1 MGVVESRHDE
11 KADAENL
18 SDGVLLSQ
26 LIQLLHRRPKH
37 SLPLADLSAVLP
49 NSLRKRAQEHGGLKQ
64 WIRQYQSLFEVTGE
78 LNQET
83 VVLSI
88 SSSIPDRPTV
98 DSPASE
104 PQQEPDPSAAME
116 PETISK
122 RRRGRDEALNL
133 FDEENMGH
141 LAIQLRGLPYKSTV
155 EEIRNFLGSHVEKLA
170 AENPVHLVL
179 NRDGRP
185 SGFARVIFES
195 EEAAR
200 AARDELHL
208 RGMEDRYVEVFLYP
222 ERPSKG
228 RNRRLEEGHEKNA
241 ALAEANGMS
250 PEVVVNECRTEMSKP
265 TKRRMLLSMLEQTT
279 HTYHT
284 PLRVMPAEHIVV
296 RCFSCK
302 THQAVSQNKK
312 GKFACRLCGAHQS
325 VQHIIARG
333 VPGKDLRAIVQELNY
348 TKGKEAEAAE
358 ALRFQMEATA
368 EPTPLPLPAPESEER
383 PGHGVAQKTC
393 QSLSCCF
400 SVFPLPVRHRHPTMA
415 NPFRATDFVV
425 GGLYVCT
432 FLFHRGAF
440 LNFTD
445 QVGLVLL
452 IAGILVSLGI
462 FIKMQLIG
470 QMRWTFA
477 KKFFDAVM
485 AMPIP
490 GAERKDG
497 IVAQIFTTIITSVIM
512 VSIGM
517 VFGIVGAALD
527 IVVELLSVLAV
538 LVPLGLLLGIQ
549 VKRRMTPATLEMICP
564 VIGRFGFFL
573 TLALILRL
581 YRTLAPHRTQLD
593 TSSVK
598 DDDLTPA
605 IEAPAKSTKWAQFV
619 TASEPAICQ
628 AKEPQEETAF
638 TTNFGVGWVMGKR
651 PKERQSSASAG
662 NKKAKVEILKEE
674 HVEEIYQATGPE
686 KSLDAP
692 QDRLQHR
699 GVAVTAVTGPQ
710 RSRARAYLKQMDQ
723 GLKHFLANFPK
734 EFSIEGNKGCEYV
747 AYTPTQ
753 EAMGKIWAQQA
764 PREDKPPMS
773 PKSKS
778 PKEIASSGRVPM
790 TPSDWG
796 TPAPG
801 GQPSGW
807 MPPWPANGPP
817 GGAPAA
823 PGEGNAWA
831 NWAAVAAQ
839 QQGQM
844 QQWQQQQQ
852 AQAQPNWN
860 QYGWPGS
867 NQEEGNSNVNFL
879 DPQAIATA
887 VFYGASAA
895 MAAASAQ
902 GGYTSG
908 APASSARDAES
919 AVSAIRLRGLP
930 YASSEQVVC
939 RISEPTAAWPPHSF
953 GDQDVLAFFAQHDV
967 VDRISDVQKAV
978 NILQRS
984 NGRPSGQA
992 IVQMRDN
999 SDAELAQRVLNGQW
1013 MGNRYIEVFLHD
1025 ESAEGQNHNP
1035 LVSATAAAT
1044 AHAKYQVENA
1054 SNGTSASANLNQ
1066 AASQAM
1072 ANYAGLGMWP
1082 GAWPQ
1087 GLWIFEG
1094 HKFPSHPWRILSVR
1108 YPSEGQNPEWQ
1119 ALFSF
1124 LGDGQRNGFPGQ
1136 PGAPGSN
1143 GDSATTSA
1151 AVV

>member
-265 TKRRMLLSMLEQTT
+265 TKRRMLLSML
-279 HTYHT
+279 
-284 PLRVMPAEHIVV
+284 
-296 RCFSCK
+296 
-302 THQAVSQNKK
+302 
-312 GKFACRLCGAHQS
+312 
-325 VQHIIARG
+325 G
-333 VPGKDLRAIVQELNY
+333 VNL
-348 TKGKEAEAAE
+348 
-358 ALRFQMEATA
+358 
-368 EPTPLPLPAPESEER
+368 
-383 PGHGVAQKTC
+383 
-393 QSLSCCF
+393 
-400 SVFPLPVRHRHPTMA
+400 
-415 NPFRATDFVV
+415 
-425 GGLYVCT
+425 
-432 FLFHRGAF
+432 
-440 LNFTD
+440 
-445 QVGLVLL
+445 
-452 IAGILVSLGI
+452 
-462 FIKMQLIG
+462 
-470 QMRWTFA
+470 
-477 KKFFDAVM
+477 
-485 AMPIP
+485 
-490 GAERKDG
+490 
-497 IVAQIFTTIITSVIM
+497 
-512 VSIGM
+512 
-517 VFGIVGAALD
+517 
-527 IVVELLSVLAV
+527 
-538 LVPLGLLLGIQ
+538 
-549 VKRRMTPATLEMICP
+549 
-564 VIGRFGFFL
+564 
-573 TLALILRL
+573 
-581 YRTLAPHRTQLD
+581 
-593 TSSVK
+593 
-598 DDDLTPA
+598 
-605 IEAPAKSTKWAQFV
+605 
-619 TASEPAICQ
+619 
-628 AKEPQEETAF
+628 
-638 TTNFGVGWVMGKR
+638 
-651 PKERQSSASAG
+651 SAG
-662 NKKAKVEILKEE
+662 
-674 HVEEIYQATGPE
+674 
-686 KSLDAP
+686 
-692 QDRLQHR
+692 
-699 GVAVTAVTGPQ
+699 
-710 RSRARAYLKQMDQ
+710 ARAYLKQMDQ

-801 GQPSGW
+801 GPPSGW

-930 YASSEQVVC
+930 YASSEQ
-939 RISEPTAAWPPHSF
+939 
-953 GDQDVLAFFAQHDV
+953 DVLAFFAQHDV

-1025 ESAEGQNHNP
+1025 ENAEGQNHNP

-1054 SNGTSASANLNQ
+1054 SNGTSASANLDQ
-1066 AASQAM
+1066 AVSQAM

-1087 GLWIFEG
+1087 GQM
-1094 HKFPSHPWRILSVR
+1094 S
-1108 YPSEGQNPEWQ
+1108 SEGQNPEWQ